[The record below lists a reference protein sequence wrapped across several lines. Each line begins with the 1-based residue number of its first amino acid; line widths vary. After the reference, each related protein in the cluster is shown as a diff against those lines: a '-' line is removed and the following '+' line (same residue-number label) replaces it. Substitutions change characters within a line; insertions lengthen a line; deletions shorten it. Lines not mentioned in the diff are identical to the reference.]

1 MQDTAAD
8 THAAV
13 PTSADAPAQAAPS
26 HFALGDSDSIWFK
39 LQPLLKDAGDPM
51 HTLVRMSAKYGGV
64 IPLNMGQERV
74 VFLSEPEHFKRVL
87 VTHEPHYIK
96 YFDGLKPIF
105 GQSMIT
111 IDGALWQKI
120 RVPQQAAFH
129 PGMFEEYLPFLLKS
143 LRNKSERWDKLAASG
158 ETVEMVEETWT
169 LAADMVCQALF
180 DREMPFNP
188 HFVFGMV
195 KAYTDVNNHKT
206 IRDMKQE
213 AGDELDLTGN
223 KTHRAM
229 HEWGSVPDQV
239 MGATVLDQRSKT
251 LLTMLK
257 AAEADPAFPEF
268 DHQQVVDEMKQ
279 YLWAGTETTALTL
292 AWCLYL
298 LTQHPEVA
306 QKVREEAQAVCGDGE
321 PTWAQA
327 QNLTYIRMVIQE
339 TMRLYPPIWGLIR
352 RCTKADEIDG
362 VAINP
367 GDVIVLGAY
376 IAHHNAKY
384 WEDPEAF
391 IPERFSPDRMKSRA
405 KYSYLPFGGGKR
417 ACIGGALS
425 QLENALALAM
435 LYRRFEPEYLGE
447 VPAKVQPTVTLTPKS
462 LPFRIKRR

>member
-1 MQDTAAD
+1 M
-8 THAAV
+8 H
-13 PTSADAPAQAAPS
+13 TSAQAATATTAAAGFS
-26 HFALGDSDSIWFK
+26 LGDSDSIWFK
-39 LQPLLKDAGDPM
+39 LMPLLKDTGDPM
-51 HTLVRMSAKYGGV
+51 QTLVRLSAKYNGI
-64 IPLNMGQERV
+64 IPLNMKDERV
-74 VFLSEPEHFKRVL
+74 IFLGEPEHFKHVL
-87 VTHEPHYIK
+87 VSKEANYIK

-143 LRNKSERWDKLAASG
+143 LRSKADRWAGLAKSG
-158 ETVEMVEETWT
+158 ETIEMVEETWT

-195 KAYTDVNNHKT
+195 KAYTNVMNHKA
-206 IRDMKQE
+206 IRTKKQE
-213 AGDELDLTGN
+213 EGAGVDLSDE
-223 KTHRAM
+223 KAHKAM
-229 HEWGSVPDQV
+229 YEWGSVPDQV
-239 MGATVLDQRSKT
+239 MGAGVLDHRSKT

-268 DHQQVVDEMKQ
+268 DHVQVVDEMKQ

-306 QKVREEAQAVCGDGE
+306 AKVREEAFAVCGDGE
-321 PTWAQA
+321 PTWEQA
-327 QNLTYIRMVIQE
+327 QNLNYTRMVIQE

-352 RCTKADEIDG
+352 RCAKDDEIDG
-362 VAINP
+362 TKINA
-367 GDVIVLGAY
+367 GDVVVLGAY

-447 VPAKVQPTVTLTPKS
+447 VPARVQPTVTLTPKS
-462 LPFRIKRR
+462 LPFRIRERG